1 MIDSKDLVEVRPYD
15 EYIKEKVI
23 YEEEN
28 EDEGFLNDYDIFES
42 VLLNNRQNEFVNY
55 DYYNIQKRLREYCSI
70 RYQDDEIFNGNKSFF
85 NKFN

>member
-1 MIDSKDLVEVRPYD
+1 MKKNKKKNKKDKKDKKEYEYETIMIDSKDLVEVRPYD

-42 VLLNNRQNEFVNY
+42 VLLNNRQ
-55 DYYNIQKRLREYCSI
+55 K
-70 RYQDDEIFNGNKSFF
+70 
-85 NKFN
+85 